1 MRIVAV
7 IADVCARL
15 GPLRSAMAIVPPVR
29 VRTLSIAAALAVAS
43 LSGCSLGD
51 EPSRPPQ
58 LGTPSGDEDAVQKL
72 GFPSTATKNTI
83 RVGGGDAAADA
94 AGVASA
100 VFPGTSDAARPT
112 AVVLVDKDDWQ
123 AGVTASVLAARP
135 IGAPLL
141 ISDGDELSPVTK
153 DTLDRLKPKG
163 SDLSKDAQIIRIGA
177 KPARP
182 SGFKTAVIEGR
193 DPYERAAA
201 IDRFFSAAKGK
212 PSTNV
217 VVASGERSEFAM
229 PAAAWAAR
237 SGDSVLLTRKDSVPT
252 ATTSAL
258 KEHSKPNIY
267 VLGPRDV
274 ISSKA
279 EKELGELGKV
289 TRIQGPTAVENAIEF
304 ARYERGRFGWGVVVP
319 GYNLTLAGTSRPLD
333 AAASAVLATKGVF
346 APLVLTDRASELPR
360 PLEAYLLSIQPGFE
374 DDPGQAVYNRIWILG
389 DDKQLSV
396 PAQARLDQVTE
407 LVPVQGNTP

>member
-1 MRIVAV
+1 M
-7 IADVCARL
+7 L
-15 GPLRSAMAIVPPVR
+15 GVR
-29 VRTLSIAAALAVAS
+29 VKTVSLAAALAIAA

-58 LGTPSGDEDAVQKL
+58 LGTPSGDEDAAQKL

-83 RVGGGDAAADA
+83 RVGGGDAVADA

-100 VFPGTSDAARPT
+100 VFPGTSDSARPT

-123 AGVTASVLAARP
+123 AGVTGAVLAARP

-141 ISDGDELSPVTK
+141 ISDGGGLSPVTK

-163 SDLSKDAQIIRIGA
+163 SDLSKDAQIIRIGD
-177 KPARP
+177 KPPRP

-212 PSTNV
+212 PSRNV
-217 VVASGERSEFAM
+217 VVATGERAEFAM

-237 SGDSVLLTRKDSVPT
+237 SGDSVLLTAKDAVPPSTT
-252 ATTSAL
+252 AAL
-258 KEHSKPNIY
+258 KEHGKPNIY
-267 VLGPRDV
+267 LLGPKDV
-274 ISSKA
+274 ISTKA
-279 EKELGELGKV
+279 AKQLEKLGKV

-304 ARYERGRFGWGVVVP
+304 TRFDKGGFGWGVTVP
-319 GYNLTLAGTSRPLD
+319 GYNLTLAGISRPLD
-333 AAASAVLATKGVF
+333 AAASAALATRGVF
-346 APLVLTDRASELPR
+346 APLLLTDRASELPR
-360 PLEAYLLSIQPGFE
+360 PLEAYLLSVQPGFE
-374 DDPGQAVYNRIWILG
+374 SDPGQAVYNRVWILG

-396 PAQARLDQVTE
+396 PAQARLDQITE
-407 LVPVQGNTP
+407 LVPVQSNAP